1 MHGKTNRQASPVKDV
16 YFSRYY
22 EPRSGAL
29 GGTFG
34 VVSLGYNRCAPKLD
48 YSGFLRR
55 HPSRHRFSSKNG
67 RTLESLV
74 LVHIA
79 SGHGSF
85 RSEATGEVP
94 VPANSIFFVFP
105 GVNHFY
111 RYDDETGWNEEWM
124 ELDPQAVLP
133 LLAEAGIT
141 PESPMRTFFSAAAVA
156 EAFRELFD
164 LASSERRGV
173 RWLVDAAAHRVV
185 AETLALW
192 QKGDADTAAARAVE
206 KMRQALVSD
215 IASACQVADAARL
228 AGMSLS
234 RLRDLFRKATGL
246 SPKKYQMRARL
257 VRAGR
262 LLRETD
268 LPVATIAE
276 MTGFESLF
284 AFSHRFTKL
293 LGYSPTEYR
302 RRKVMGSHQQAR

>member
-29 GGTFG
+29 GGMFG

-105 GVNHFY
+105 GVKHFY

-302 RRKVMGSHQQAR
+302 RRKVMGSHQQGR

>member
-1 MHGKTNRQASPVKDV
+1 MHGKTKRQASPVKDV

-302 RRKVMGSHQQAR
+302 RRKVMGSHQQGR

>member
-29 GGTFG
+29 GGMFG

-302 RRKVMGSHQQAR
+302 RRKVMGSHQQGR

>member
-1 MHGKTNRQASPVKDV
+1 MASKDV

-22 EPRSGAL
+22 EPRNAAL
-29 GGTFG
+29 GCTFG
-34 VVSLGYNRCAPKLD
+34 VMSLGYNQCAPKLD

-55 HPSRHRFSSKNG
+55 HPSRHRFSSKSG

-74 LVHIA
+74 LVHIS
-79 SGHGSF
+79 SGHGAF
-85 RSEATGEVP
+85 RSEATGELP

-124 ELDPQAVLP
+124 ELDPRAVLP
-133 LLAEAGIT
+133 LLAEAGIA
-141 PESPMRTFFSAAAVA
+141 PESPMRMFPSAVSVT
-156 EAFRELFD
+156 EAFRDLFD
-164 LASSERRGV
+164 IAASERRGS

-192 QKGDADTAAARAVE
+192 QKVDSDTAAARAVE
-206 KMRQALVSD
+206 RMRQALVSD
-215 IASACQVADAARL
+215 LSSSRQVADAARL

-234 RLRDLFRKATGL
+234 RLRDLFRRATGL

-262 LLRETD
+262 LLRETN

-284 AFSHRFTKL
+284 AFSHRFAKL
-293 LGYSPTEYR
+293 LGFSPTEYR
-302 RRKVMGSHQQAR
+302 RRKVGYGALFANEQRA

>member
-1 MHGKTNRQASPVKDV
+1 MHGKKNRQASPVKDV

-185 AETLALW
+185 AESLALW

-302 RRKVMGSHQQAR
+302 RRKVMGSHQQSR